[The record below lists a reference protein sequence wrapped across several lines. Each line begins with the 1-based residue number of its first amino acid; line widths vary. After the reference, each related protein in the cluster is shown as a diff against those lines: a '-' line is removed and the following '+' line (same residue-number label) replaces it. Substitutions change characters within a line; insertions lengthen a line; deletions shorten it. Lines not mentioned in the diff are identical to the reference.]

1 MTVQNIVL
9 LKFAKFIQRS
19 IKNIPTVF
27 LKWDIIW
34 SADLETREAHIHPN
48 HIQVTPP
55 PVFTSSLQLSD
66 RLVHLESVFSFERLK
81 KYRA

>member
-34 SADLETREAHIHPN
+34 SANLETREAHIHPN
-48 HIQVTPP
+48 HIQVTTPP
-55 PVFTSSLQLSD
+55 PGFYVKPPVIGQACTFGKRIQ
-66 RLVHLESVFSFERLK
+66 F
-81 KYRA
+81 

>member
-55 PVFTSSLQLSD
+55 PRFLRQASSYRTGLYIWKAY
-66 RLVHLESVFSFERLK
+66 SVLK
-81 KYRA
+81 G

>member
-34 SADLETREAHIHPN
+34 SANLETREAHIHPN
-48 HIQVTPP
+48 HIQVTTPP

-81 KYRA
+81 K